1 MKRIGKILLIIMV
14 FIVMISCG
22 KKNNMEVNSF
32 DPIKAKEVATKY
44 VNSMESNDV
53 NNLQDISSKKFKEK
67 ESYNE
72 FINFK
77 INGYKIVESIEG
89 ADYFK
94 LIVDTNTIS
103 DNDVRCNLDRLKIK
117 VILEDKDYKV
127 DEVTLQERGEVYEEN
142 NKLRIFNADE
152 GKTSLLLRLRDIP
165 KDMYS
170 KEEDLQGQKINI
182 PRGNFTKV
190 ILGFNLNMV
199 AFSVEDEGDTYLG
212 MVTVKEAK
220 ETIGANGSSGKE
232 ANSSGDNSE
241 EGLDELI
248 EKPEIDKIINYDVIK
263 DGTIEKVYFSED
275 DEELIVQYLKG
286 DNSKFIKVYNNPS
299 GEVVK
304 LELEEIFKRNEY
316 NVEVESVEGNEII
329 ITATALGDNKKGE
342 GSYKIDIKTK
352 KFEKM

>member
-1 MKRIGKILLIIMV
+1 
-14 FIVMISCG
+14 
-22 KKNNMEVNSF
+22 
-32 DPIKAKEVATKY
+32 
-44 VNSMESNDV
+44 
-53 NNLQDISSKKFKEK
+53 
-67 ESYNE
+67 
-72 FINFK
+72 
-77 INGYKIVESIEG
+77 
-89 ADYFK
+89 
-94 LIVDTNTIS
+94 
-103 DNDVRCNLDRLKIK
+103 
-117 VILEDKDYKV
+117 
-127 DEVTLQERGEVYEEN
+127 
-142 NKLRIFNADE
+142 
-152 GKTSLLLRLRDIP
+152 
-165 KDMYS
+165 
-170 KEEDLQGQKINI
+170 
-182 PRGNFTKV
+182 
-190 ILGFNLNMV
+190 MV